1 MWGYIITFLITVISG
16 VLVFMLQQEIRENR
30 ALKKEKADAEC
41 AWRTAVEDGL
51 RQLLSVQ
58 LEEMYDKYAESDTIP
73 RRAYSRWMK
82 IHAAYKKLRGNG
94 TFDHMHDELEEK
106 HIV

>member
-1 MWGYIITFLITVISG
+1 MWGYVITFIMTVVSG
-16 VLVFMLQQEIRENR
+16 VLVFLLQQVIRENR
-30 ALKKEKADAEC
+30 ALKKEKDEAERT
-41 AWRTAVEDGL
+41 WRTAVEDGL

-73 RRAYSRWMK
+73 RRAYTRWMK